1 MNESIEHKAEQADT
15 NKTGSGLFL
24 ALLIL
29 TPVAFFVWELAYYET
44 IFAVLAEQSQVCD
57 SGASGAVDCI
67 EFVFTWL
74 MSMGLLVALN
84 LAAAVLLLGT
94 IALAIKDQNQ
104 K

>member
-1 MNESIEHKAEQADT
+1 M
-15 NKTGSGLFL
+15 G
-24 ALLIL
+24 
-29 TPVAFFVWELAYYET
+29 LAYYET

>member
-1 MNESIEHKAEQADT
+1 MNESIEYKAEQVGTD
-15 NKTGSGLFL
+15 KTGSGLFL
-24 ALLIL
+24 ASLIL
-29 TPVAFFVWELAYYET
+29 MPVAFFVWELAYYET

-57 SGASGAVDCI
+57 SGASGTVDCI

>member
-1 MNESIEHKAEQADT
+1 MNESIEYKTEQADT
-15 NKTGSGLFL
+15 SRTGSGPFL
-24 ALLIL
+24 VSLIL
-29 TPVAFFVWELAYYET
+29 MPVAFFVWEFFCHDT

-74 MSMGLLVALN
+74 MSMGLLAAFN
-84 LAAAVLLLGT
+84 LGAAVMLLGSL
-94 IALAIKDQNQ
+94 ALAIKDQ

>member
-1 MNESIEHKAEQADT
+1 MAPQALWT
-15 NKTGSGLFL
+15 
-24 ALLIL
+24 ALI
-29 TPVAFFVWELAYYET
+29 
-44 IFAVLAEQSQVCD
+44 
-57 SGASGAVDCI
+57 
-67 EFVFTWL
+67 

>member
-1 MNESIEHKAEQADT
+1 M
-15 NKTGSGLFL
+15 
-24 ALLIL
+24 
-29 TPVAFFVWELAYYET
+29 PVAFFVWELAYYET

>member
-1 MNESIEHKAEQADT
+1 MNESIEHKAEQAYT
-15 NKTGSGLFL
+15 SKTGSGPFL
-24 ALLIL
+24 VSLIL
-29 TPVAFFVWELAYYET
+29 MPVAFFVWEFFCHDT
-44 IFAVLAEQSQVCD
+44 IFAVLTEQSQVCD

-74 MSMGLLVALN
+74 MSMGLLAALN

>member
-1 MNESIEHKAEQADT
+1 MSKHNEIKADLA
-15 NKTGSGLFL
+15 NSGKTVAGLFL
-24 ALLIL
+24 SLLIL
-29 TPVAFFVWELAYYET
+29 MPVVFFVWELAYYET

-57 SGASGAVDCI
+57 SGTSGAVDCI

-84 LAAAVLLLGT
+84 LGAVVLLLGT
-94 IALAIKDQNQ
+94 IALAIKDQ

>member
-1 MNESIEHKAEQADT
+1 MNESIESKADPADT
-15 NKTGSGLFL
+15 SKTEVGLFL

-29 TPVAFFVWELAYYET
+29 TPVAFFVWELFCHDT

-84 LAAAVLLLGT
+84 LAAALLLLGT
-94 IALAIKDQNQ
+94 IALAIKDQ

>member
-1 MNESIEHKAEQADT
+1 MNESIEYKAEQADT
-15 NKTGSGLFL
+15 SRTGSGPFL

-29 TPVAFFVWELAYYET
+29 MPVAFFVWELAYYET

>member
-1 MNESIEHKAEQADT
+1 MNESIEYKADPADT
-15 NKTGSGLFL
+15 SKTEVGLFL

-84 LAAAVLLLGT
+84 LAAALLLLGT
-94 IALAIKDQNQ
+94 IALAIKDQ

>member
-1 MNESIEHKAEQADT
+1 MNESIEHKAEQVGTD
-15 NKTGSGLFL
+15 KTGLGPFL
-24 ALLIL
+24 VSLIL
-29 TPVAFFVWELAYYET
+29 MPVAFFVWELAYYET

-94 IALAIKDQNQ
+94 IALAINDQNQ

>member
-15 NKTGSGLFL
+15 SKTGSGLFL
-24 ALLIL
+24 TSLIL
-29 TPVAFFVWELAYYET
+29 MPVAFFVWELAYYET

>member
-1 MNESIEHKAEQADT
+1 LNESIEYKAEQADT
-15 NKTGSGLFL
+15 SRTGSGPFL

-29 TPVAFFVWELAYYET
+29 MPVAFFVWELAYYET

>member
-15 NKTGSGLFL
+15 SKTESGPFV

-29 TPVAFFVWELAYYET
+29 MPVAFFVWELAYYET

-74 MSMGLLVALN
+74 MSMGLLAALN

-94 IALAIKDQNQ
+94 IALAIKDQ